1 MSYSPPKKVTII
13 LSFIIFLIGFIFGL
27 IYIYEPDT
35 IYDMFEDF
43 IKDPE
48 DFFKLFMTGC
58 FILTLVS
65 WFLLYLGVR
74 VRGL

>member
-1 MSYSPPKKVTII
+1 MSYSPPKKATII

-35 IYDMFEDF
+35 IYDIFEDF

-65 WFLLYLGVR
+65 WLLLYLGVR